1 MDQWTG
7 TLRRFGSA
15 SPATN
20 PTRRFS
26 TQNKLAKRDP
36 RFNLR
41 IRHVGEERQEACRK
55 PKSSWKKFRASDRR
69 LVSEPGPCRT
79 PVSSLGLGGFHAAYR
94 KSAVAKYGPVFEHE
108 EQVRLEIGTRSV
120 FGPVRP
126 IQDGMEPVFV
136 SRSELSRKPECRVGP
151 ARLQTP
157 RTWSGSVEEAYPPEG
172 IDW

>member
-1 MDQWTG
+1 VGAQV
-7 TLRRFGSA
+7 RRPTQLEDFQ
-15 SPATN
+15 PRTN
-20 PTRRFS
+20 PRRENQDS
-26 TQNKLAKRDP
+26 ICELATLEKSRKKRAESQKA
-36 RFNLR
+36 
-41 IRHVGEERQEACRK
+41 VG
-55 PKSSWKKFRASDRR
+55 KKIPASDRR
-69 LVSEPGPCRT
+69 LISEPGPCRT

-94 KSAVAKYGPVFEHE
+94 KSAVPKYGPVVEHG
-108 EQVRLEIGTRSV
+108 EQVRLEIGKRSV
-120 FGPVRP
+120 FGPVHP